1 MIYARVIS
9 MSMMLFL
16 LCFYIFSDTY
26 IAFLLLSVMVL
37 QFGVSFILYFFIK
50 NKIGIDFKSD
60 NNSMYKMQGGA
71 LHLIVKNKSLLPI
84 SRMKC
89 YVQIHNTLVNEYYY
103 QELLVSTL
111 GKSKNVIPIQIKSEY
126 VGKLKIT
133 LEKYTLYDLSGVL
146 AFTKQLDNSA
156 NLIVLPNKYPISLF
170 ENSHYIESSD
180 RITTAETK
188 GIDSQEI
195 IGLKEYEPTDNI
207 KHVHWKLSSKLD
219 QLVVKEIG
227 EPLDSSYCI
236 IIETN
241 VDIDHPSKIDAVIE
255 SVYSLSNALLAIGHV
270 HYIGWFDQRYHYF
283 VLHEIYAID
292 ILNHYLNELLSIQFH
307 VTQRSSLDAYS
318 QENQIASNVF
328 YFTSTTPDKNS
339 MIHDRVN
346 MVILQCVI
354 GEEEKIDNRNNVVNK
369 FTPRTMKQDLGRIL
383 Y

>member
-1 MIYARVIS
+1 MIYARVIGI
-9 MSMMLFL
+9 SMMIFL

-26 IAFLLLSVMVL
+26 IAFLLLSVMAL
-37 QFGVSFILYFFIK
+37 LFGVSFILYLFIK
-50 NKIGIDFKSD
+50 NKIDIDFKSD
-60 NNSMYKMQGGA
+60 NSMYKMQSGE
-71 LHLIVKNKSLLPI
+71 LHLTVRNKSLLPI
-84 SRMKC
+84 IRMKC

-103 QELLVSTL
+103 QELLVSTT
-111 GKSKNVIPIQIKSEY
+111 GKSENVIPIQIKSEY

-133 LEKYTLYDLSGVL
+133 LEKFTLYDLSGVF
-146 AFTKQLDNSA
+146 AFTKQLDKSA

-170 ENSHYIESSD
+170 ENRHYIESSD
-180 RITTAETK
+180 SFTIAETK
-188 GIDSQEI
+188 GINSQEI

-219 QLVVKEIG
+219 ELVVKEIG

-241 VDIDHPSKIDAVIE
+241 VEIDHPSKIDAVIE
-255 SVYSLSNALLAIGHV
+255 SVYSLSNALLAKGHV

-283 VLHEIYAID
+283 VLHEIYAVD
-292 ILNHYLNELLSIQFH
+292 TLNHYLNELLSIQFN
-307 VTQRSSLDAYS
+307 VTQQSSLDAYS

-339 MIHDRVN
+339 MIDNRVN
-346 MVILQCVI
+346 MVIFQCVI
-354 GEEEKIDNRNNVVNK
+354 SEEEKFVNRNNVVNR
-369 FTPRTMKQDLGRIL
+369 FTPQTMKKDLGRIL